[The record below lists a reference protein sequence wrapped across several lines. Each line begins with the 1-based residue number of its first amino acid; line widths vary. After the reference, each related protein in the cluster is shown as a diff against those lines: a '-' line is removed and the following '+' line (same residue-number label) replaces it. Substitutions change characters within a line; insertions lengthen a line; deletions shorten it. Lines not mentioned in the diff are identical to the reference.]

1 MIESLLLYCLIG
13 GTSVRVSYVLALAP
27 SSSKRWWVE
36 VREAK
41 RAGLFMRAS
50 EASELKTIV
59 GFILRVY
66 HVFNYKVT
74 SVYVIDRI
82 FD

>member
-1 MIESLLLYCLIG
+1 M
-13 GTSVRVSYVLALAP
+13 
-27 SSSKRWWVE
+27 
-36 VREAK
+36 REAK
-41 RAGLFMRAS
+41 GAGLFMRAS
-50 EASELKTIV
+50 EASELKKIL